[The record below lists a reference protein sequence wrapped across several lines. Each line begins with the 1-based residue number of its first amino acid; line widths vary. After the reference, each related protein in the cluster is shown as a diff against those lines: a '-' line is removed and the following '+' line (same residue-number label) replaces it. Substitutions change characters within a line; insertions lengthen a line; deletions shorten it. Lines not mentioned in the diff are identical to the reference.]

1 MALFIQFI
9 MKIAKRMDLLGSET
23 AFAVSAEAGRLAATG
38 RKIFPFHLGDINL
51 STPKSVINAAKKAI
65 DEGKTGYCPAPGIP
79 ELRKALAKDVG
90 DARGVFYD
98 IDNVSV
104 QPGGKPSIGKYI
116 AAIMEKGDYVLY
128 PNPGYPIYESQIE
141 FYKGIALP
149 YGYINTPEGLKLDFN
164 AIEDGIQKG
173 AKHIFYNNYN
183 NPTGASSPVEEI
195 ERLAKLVINNNMFLI
210 SDDAYFD
217 TLYDG
222 EPKSIAS
229 IPGMF
234 ERTLTMYTFS
244 KKFAMTGWR
253 LGASIGP
260 EKVIE
265 QINRLNVNM
274 ESCTTHF
281 VQYAGL
287 AGLNAPKNETQEI
300 IDILRIRRDRL
311 VEILNEIDG
320 IEAHLPEAGF
330 YVFPKITE
338 LLKNTGFDD
347 VENFRKA
354 VLNETGV
361 SFCGRHHF
369 GRPLNDEKDYYIRLA
384 FSGIDI
390 DDLEEG
396 MLLFK
401 EWINNNSK

>member
-1 MALFIQFI
+1 

-23 AFAVSAEAGRLAATG
+23 AFAVSAEAATLATTG
-38 RKIFPFHLGDINL
+38 KKIFPFHLGDINL
-51 STPKSVINAAKKAI
+51 STPKTIIEAVSKAI
-65 DEGKTGYCPAPGIP
+65 NEGKTGYCPAPGIP

-90 DARGVFYD
+90 NARGINYD

-104 QPGGKPSIGKYI
+104 QPGGKPSIGKYL
-116 AAIMEKGDYVLY
+116 AAMMEKGDSVLY

-141 FYKGIALP
+141 FYKGNALP
-149 YGYINTPEGLKLDFN
+149 YGYINTSDGLKLDFE
-164 AIEDGIQKG
+164 AIEKGVEKG

-183 NPTGASSPVEEI
+183 NPTGASSSDEEI
-195 ERLAKLVINNNMFLI
+195 QRLANLVMDNDMFLI

-222 EPKSIAS
+222 EPKSVAS
-229 IPGMF
+229 IPGMY

-260 EKVIE
+260 KEIIE

-281 VQYAGL
+281 VQFAGL
-287 AGLNAPKNETQEI
+287 AGLNAPKKETQEI
-300 IDILRIRRDRL
+300 LDILKIRRDSL
-311 VEILNEIDG
+311 VKILNEIEG
-320 IEAHLPEAGF
+320 IDAHVPEAGF
-330 YVFPKITE
+330 YVFPKITK
-338 LLKNTGFDD
+338 LLKNTGFDS
-347 VENFRKA
+347 VEEFRKI

-369 GRPLNDEKDYYIRLA
+369 GRPLQNEDDYYIRLA
-384 FSGIDI
+384 FSGIDKE
-390 DDLEEG
+390 DLVEG
-396 MLLFK
+396 MNLFK
-401 EWINNNSK
+401 EWIGKNTK

>member
-1 MALFIQFI
+1 

-23 AFAVSAEAGRLAATG
+23 AFAVSAEAASLAATG
-38 RKIFPFHLGDINL
+38 KKIFPFHLGDINL

-65 DEGKTGYCPAPGIP
+65 DQGKTGYCPAPGIP

-90 DARGVFYD
+90 DARGVTYD

-116 AAIMEKGDYVLY
+116 AAMMEKGDQVLY

-141 FYKGIALP
+141 FYKGIAVP
-149 YGYINTPEGLKLDFN
+149 YGYINTPEGLKLDFD
-164 AIEDGIQKG
+164 AIENGTKKG

-183 NPTGASSPVEEI
+183 NPTGASSPNEEI
-195 ERLAKLVINNNMFLI
+195 ERLAKLVIDNDMFLI

-229 IPGMF
+229 IPGMY

-260 EKVIE
+260 KEVIE

-287 AGLNAPKNETQEI
+287 AGLNAPKNETQ
-300 IDILRIRRDRL
+300 DILDILKIRRDRL
-311 VEILNEIDG
+311 VEILNKIDG

-338 LLKNTGFDD
+338 LLASTGFDD
-347 VENFRKA
+347 VEDFRKA

-369 GRPLNDEKDYYIRLA
+369 GRPLNNENDYYVRLA

-390 DDLEEG
+390 EDLEEG
-396 MLLFK
+396 MHLFK
-401 EWINNNSK
+401 EWINNTK

>member
-1 MALFIQFI
+1 MFIESL
-9 MKIAKRMDLLGSET
+9 MNIAKRMDLLGSET
-23 AFAVSAEAGRLAATG
+23 AFAVSAEAASLASTG
-38 RKIFPFHLGDINL
+38 KKIFPLHLGDINL
-51 STPKSVINAAKKAI
+51 ATPKSIIEAASKAI
-65 DEGKTGYCPAPGIP
+65 DDGKTGYCPAPGIP

-90 DARGVFYD
+90 DARNLEYD
-98 IDNVSV
+98 MDNVSV

-116 AAIMEKGDYVLY
+116 AAMMEKGDAVLY

-141 FYKGIALP
+141 FYKGIAIP

-164 AIEDGIQKG
+164 AIENGIKKG

-183 NPTGASSPVEEI
+183 NPTGASSSNKEI
-195 ERLAKLVINNNMFLI
+195 EKLAKLVIDNDMFLI

-217 TLYDG
+217 TLYEG
-222 EPKSIAS
+222 TPKSIAS
-229 IPGMF
+229 ISGMY

-260 EKVIE
+260 KEIIE

-287 AGLNAPKNETQEI
+287 AGLNAPKKETQ
-300 IDILRIRRDRL
+300 DILDVLKIRRDLL
-311 VEILNEIDG
+311 VNILNEING
-320 IEAHLPEAGF
+320 IEAHVPEAGF

-338 LLKNTGFDD
+338 LLKMTGFDN
-347 VENFRKA
+347 VEKFRKV
-354 VLNETGV
+354 VLKETGV

-369 GRPLNDEKDYYIRLA
+369 GRPLENETDYYIRLA
-384 FSGIDI
+384 FSGITKN
-390 DDLEEG
+390 DLDEG
-396 MLLFK
+396 MNLFK
-401 EWINNNSK
+401 KWIESNTK

>member
-1 MALFIQFI
+1 ME
-9 MKIAKRMDLLGSET
+9 IAKRMELLGSET
-23 AFAVSAEAGRLAATG
+23 AFAVSAEAAALAATG
-38 RKIFPFHLGDINL
+38 KKIFPFHLGDINL
-51 STPKSVINAAKKAI
+51 STPKSVINSAKKAI

-79 ELRKALAKDVG
+79 ELREALARDVG
-90 DARGVFYD
+90 GARGIKYN

-116 AAIMEKGDYVLY
+116 AAMMEKGDSVLY

-141 FYKGIALP
+141 FYKGIAIP
-149 YGYINTPEGLKLDFN
+149 YGYVNTSEGLKLDFN
-164 AIEDGIQKG
+164 AIEKGIDNG

-183 NPTGASSPVEEI
+183 NPTGASSSDEEI
-195 ERLAKLVINNNMFLI
+195 EKLAKLVIENDMFLI

-217 TLYDG
+217 TLYEG

-229 IPGMF
+229 YPGMY

-260 EKVIE
+260 KKIIE

-287 AGLNAPKNETQEI
+287 AGLNAPKKETQ
-300 IDILRIRRDRL
+300 DILDVLKKRRDTL
-311 VEILNEIDG
+311 VNILNDIEGID
-320 IEAHLPEAGF
+320 AHMPEAGF
-330 YVFPKITE
+330 YVFPKITH

-347 VENFRKA
+347 VEDFRKV
-354 VLNETGV
+354 VLKDTGV

-369 GRPLNDEKDYYIRLA
+369 GRPLNNEADAYIRLA

-390 DDLEEG
+390 EDLEEG
-396 MLLFK
+396 MKLFK
-401 EWINNNSK
+401 DWIASRVK

>member
-1 MALFIQFI
+1 MN
-9 MKIAKRMDLLGSET
+9 IARRMDLLGSET
-23 AFAVSAEAGRLAATG
+23 AFAVSAEAASLAATG
-38 RKIFPFHLGDINL
+38 KKIFPFHLGDINL
-51 STPKSVINAAKKAI
+51 STPKSVIIAAKRAI

-79 ELRKALAKDVG
+79 ELRNALAKDVG
-90 DARGVFYD
+90 NARGLKYN

-116 AAIMEKGDYVLY
+116 AAMMEKGDSVLY

-141 FYKGIALP
+141 FYKGIAVP
-149 YGYINTPEGLKLDFN
+149 YGYINTPEGLKLDFD
-164 AIEDGIQKG
+164 AIEKGVQKG

-183 NPTGASSPVEEI
+183 NPTGASSSDEEI
-195 ERLAKLVINNNMFLI
+195 ERLAKIVIDNDMFLI

-229 IPGMF
+229 FPGMY

-260 EKVIE
+260 KKVIE

-287 AGLNAPKNETQEI
+287 AGLNAPKSETQ
-300 IDILRIRRDRL
+300 DILDILKIRRNHL
-311 VEILNEIDG
+311 VNILNKIEG
-320 IEAHLPEAGF
+320 IEAHSPEAGF
-330 YVFPKITE
+330 YVFPKITS
-338 LLKNTGFDD
+338 LLKNTGFTD
-347 VENFRKA
+347 VEEFRKS
-354 VLNETGV
+354 VLNSTGV

-369 GRPLNDEKDYYIRLA
+369 GRPLDNESDYYIRLA
-384 FSGIDI
+384 FSGINKE
-390 DDLEEG
+390 DLEEG
-396 MLLFK
+396 MNLFK
-401 EWINNNSK
+401 EWINNHTK